1 MATIIT
7 IANQKGGV
15 GKTTTCRELA
25 YIWGSQGKKVLA
37 IDADPQKGLTLR
49 SPIEENRKKTLK
61 AVLEG
66 YVDPEDAIIKTKY
79 FDILPGDARLK
90 DAPSDFR
97 DPEEKTAL
105 KEILEDLNYDII
117 LIDAPPGD
125 SVLYDMIYI
134 STDYIIVVSDA
145 SPEALAGI
153 AKMQYA
159 VNQYRKE
166 GLSSAVF
173 LGSLLCRVKMAFGKP
188 TTLYADRYKEL
199 STLIKDTINVGP
211 FTVFIRDTD
220 NCGSANGYKMAV
232 NEYNNKCS
240 AAIDYI
246 SLSKEISD
254 RIKDIS
260 GKEI

>member
-1 MATIIT
+1 M
-7 IANQKGGV
+7 
-15 GKTTTCRELA
+15 
-25 YIWGSQGKKVLA
+25 
-37 IDADPQKGLTLR
+37 
-49 SPIEENRKKTLK
+49 
-61 AVLEG
+61 
-66 YVDPEDAIIKTKY
+66 
-79 FDILPGDARLK
+79 LPGDARLK

-134 STDYIIVVSDA
+134 ATDYIIVVSDA

-173 LGSLLCRVKMAFGKP
+173 LGSLLCRVKMAFGNARHK
-188 TTLYADRYKEL
+188 LKRKEVRAKRVWL
-199 STLIKDTINVGP
+199 Q
-211 FTVFIRDTD
+211 
-220 NCGSANGYKMAV
+220 
-232 NEYNNKCS
+232 
-240 AAIDYI
+240 
-246 SLSKEISD
+246 SKHKV
-254 RIKDIS
+254 R
-260 GKEI
+260 